1 MRIFIGWPMAMA
13 FEQAAV
19 SGCDQEKHALYQSR
33 IILISFRIY
42 LTAMA
47 KTSLSP
53 AALRAYRLEV
63 ASRSLLAALGGYGL
77 AALSASSLG
86 LILPL
91 SPLQAAL
98 TATMLAFVL
107 YCVF

>member
-1 MRIFIGWPMAMA
+1 
-13 FEQAAV
+13 
-19 SGCDQEKHALYQSR
+19 
-33 IILISFRIY
+33 
-42 LTAMA
+42 MA

-63 ASRSLLAALGGYGL
+63 ASRSVLAALGGYGL

-107 YCVF
+107 YCVFAIWVFCTATARRAWMGGLLLAAVPACHLLWAGASQ